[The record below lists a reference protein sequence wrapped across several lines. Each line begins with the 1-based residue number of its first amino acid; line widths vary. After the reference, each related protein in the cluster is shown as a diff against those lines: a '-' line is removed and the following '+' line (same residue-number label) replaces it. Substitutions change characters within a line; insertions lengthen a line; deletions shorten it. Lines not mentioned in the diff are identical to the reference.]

1 MKFEKLAL
9 VLEELEKTSS
19 GNKIREI
26 LANLFRG
33 SKAEEIANVCY
44 LVLGL
49 IDAEYKGIVI
59 GIAEKMALRSI
70 SYAAEKEIKEVEKIF
85 KKLGDLGLVAEELLS
100 KKKKIFPNFF
110 PIKEKELT
118 PNNVILG
125 LRKIASYSG
134 KGSQEAKIKTLASIL
149 GFAKPKEAKYIVR
162 IALGRLRIGVGTMA
176 VLDALSIAFFGSK
189 KERPTLEHAYN
200 LCNDIGLIARLSCKG
215 IDKVKQIKI
224 KVGRP
229 IKMMLAQRIKKLS
242 ELKEHIKGKIVA
254 EEKYD
259 GERMQIHKMKN
270 GEVVIYSR
278 RLENITHQFPDVV
291 EVVNKFIKG
300 REFIVEGEA
309 VPIDKKGNI
318 LEFQLLMQR
327 KRKYDIE
334 KYIKKIP
341 VKLFLFDLLYLDGK
355 SFIKKPYPERRKNL
369 EKVVKEN
376 KHVAL
381 ARQIV
386 TENLDE
392 IEDFFYKA
400 LERNTEGLVCKS
412 TSKDSI
418 YRAGARAWLWIKWK
432 KEYAEELRD
441 TFDVVVVGALAGRGL
456 RAGTYGALLC
466 AVYNKKEDIFE
477 TVCKLGTGFTEKTLR
492 NLPKMFKKYKLK
504 KRDKRIKAKIKADFW
519 FEPKVVIEVTG
530 GEITSSPVHTCAYN
544 IIEKNKGLAI
554 RFPRFIRFREDKSA
568 EQATTTKEIIQFYK
582 MKKR

>member
-1 MKFEKLAL
+1 MKFAKLAD
-9 VLEELEKTSS
+9 VLEKLEKTSS
-19 GNKIREI
+19 GNKTREI
-26 LANLFRG
+26 LANLFKD
-33 SKAEEIANVCY
+33 SEAEEIANVCY

-49 IDAEYKGIVI
+49 IDAEYKGVVI
-59 GIAEKMALRSI
+59 GIAEKMALKSI

-85 KKLGDLGLVAEELLS
+85 KKLGDLGLVAETLLS
-100 KKKKIFPNFF
+100 KKRKIFPKFF
-110 PIKEKELT
+110 PIKENELT
-118 PNNVILG
+118 PNNVIFG
-125 LRKIASYSG
+125 LRKIASYGG

-189 KERPTLEHAYN
+189 KERPILENAYN
-200 LCNDIGLIARLSCKG
+200 LCNDIGLIAKLAYKG
-215 IDKVKQIKI
+215 IEAVKRIKI

-242 ELKEHIKGKIVA
+242 ELKEHMKGKIAA

-259 GERMQIHKMKN
+259 GERMQIHKMRN
-270 GEVVIYSR
+270 GEVIIYSR

-291 EVVNKFIKG
+291 EVVKKFVKG

-309 VPIDKKGNI
+309 VPIDEKGNI

-355 SFIKKPYPERRKNL
+355 SFIKKPYPERRKKL
-369 EKVVKEN
+369 ERIVKEN
-376 KHVAL
+376 KHIAL
-381 ARQIV
+381 ARRIV
-386 TENLDE
+386 TADLDK

-412 TSKDSI
+412 TSKESI

-432 KEYAEELRD
+432 REYAEELRD
-441 TFDVVVVGALAGRGL
+441 TFDVVIVGAFAGRGL

-466 AVYNKKEDIFE
+466 AVYNKEKDVFE
-477 TVCKLGTGFTEKTLR
+477 TVCKLGTGFTEKML
-492 NLPKMFKKYKLK
+492 NEMPNILKKYKLK
-504 KRDKRIKAKIKADFW
+504 KKDKRVKAEIKADFW

-530 GEITSSPVHTCAYN
+530 GEITLSPVHTCAFGK
-544 IIEKNKGLAI
+544 IEKGKGLAI
-554 RFPRFIRFREDKSA
+554 RFPRFIRFRDDKSA
-568 EQATTTKEIIQFYK
+568 EEATTAEEIIQFYK

>member
-1 MKFEKLAL
+1 MKFAKLAD
-9 VLEELEKTSS
+9 VLEKLEKTSS
-19 GNKIREI
+19 GNKTREI
-26 LANLFRG
+26 LANLFK
-33 SKAEEIANVCY
+33 SANEDEIQNIAY

-49 IDAEYKGIVI
+49 IDGEYKGTII
-59 GIAEKMALRSI
+59 GMAEKMVVRSI
-70 SYAAEKEIKEVEKIF
+70 ALAAEKKPEEIQKML
-85 KKLGDLGLVAEELLS
+85 KKLGDLGLVAEEYLS
-100 KKKKIFPNFF
+100 KKKKIFYEYF
-110 PIKEKELT
+110 PIKENELT
-118 PNNVILG
+118 PNNVIFG
-125 LRKIASYSG
+125 LRKIASYGG

-189 KERPTLEHAYN
+189 KERPILENAYN
-200 LCNDIGLIARLSCKG
+200 LCNDIGLIAKLAYKG
-215 IDKVKQIKI
+215 IEAVKRIKI

-242 ELKEHIKGKIVA
+242 ELKEHMKGKIAA

-259 GERMQIHKMKN
+259 GERMQIHKMRN
-270 GEVVIYSR
+270 GEVIIYSR

-291 EVVNKFIKG
+291 EVVKKFVKG

-309 VPIDKKGNI
+309 VPIDEKGNI

-355 SFIKKPYPERRKNL
+355 SFIKKPYPERRKKL
-369 EKVVKEN
+369 ERIVKEN
-376 KHVAL
+376 KHIAL
-381 ARQIV
+381 ARRIV
-386 TENLDE
+386 TADLDK

-412 TSKDSI
+412 TSKESI

-432 KEYAEELRD
+432 REYAEELRD
-441 TFDVVVVGALAGRGL
+441 TFDVVIVGAFAGRGL

-466 AVYNKKEDIFE
+466 AVYNKEKDVFE
-477 TVCKLGTGFTEKTLR
+477 TVCKLGTGFTEKML
-492 NLPKMFKKYKLK
+492 NEMPNILKKYKLK
-504 KRDKRIKAKIKADFW
+504 KKDKRVKAEIKADFW

-530 GEITSSPVHTCAYN
+530 GEITLSPVHTCAFGK
-544 IIEKNKGLAI
+544 IEKGKGLAI
-554 RFPRFIRFREDKSA
+554 RFPRFIRFRDDKSA
-568 EQATTTKEIIQFYK
+568 EEATTAEEIIQFYK